1 MTASMTGI
9 IAPRISV
16 CIDIP
21 RRFFMHKFTLLTLTV
36 VLAAATPALAQNPP
50 APSTATA
57 TSSAPGKGAIATL
70 TKITA
75 TVVAIDKTTREVTLK
90 GPKGGTMTV
99 EAGPEVRNFDQIKV
113 GDHVVAQY
121 AQALSLELMKK
132 DAKGAPQV
140 KEKQEAVRAKPGE
153 QPGAAVGRQ
162 VTAIATVV
170 AVDEK
175 KKVISLRGPK
185 GNVVD
190 LQVQNPDHFKVVK
203 KGDKV
208 EAVYT
213 EAVAISVEPAPKKQ
227 AKK

>member
-1 MTASMTGI
+1 
-9 IAPRISV
+9 
-16 CIDIP
+16 
-21 RRFFMHKFTLLTLTV
+21 MHKFALLTLAAT
-36 VLAAATPALAQNPP
+36 LAAATPALAQKPP
-50 APSTATA
+50 APSTTTA
-57 TSSAPGKGAIATL
+57 TSSEPGKGAIATL
-70 TKITA
+70 TKVTA
-75 TVVAIDKTTREVTLK
+75 TVVAIDKATREVTLK
-90 GPKGGTMTV
+90 GPKGGTMV
-99 EAGPEVRNFDQIKV
+99 VQAGAEVRNFDQIKV

-132 DAKGAPQV
+132 DAKDASQV
-140 KEKQEAVRAKPGE
+140 TEKQAAARAKPGE

-213 EAVAISVEPAPKKQ
+213 EALAVSVEPAPKLK
-227 AKK
+227 